1 MKRLIQV
8 LALYMLLVML
18 VACQSAPVPAV
29 SLTAAIPALPDGSIV
44 IRNGTVIDGTG
55 AEPILN
61 GLVAIK
67 DSEIVAVGAETQS
80 RIPQD
85 AQCSRKNQCL
95 MAPSRYA

>member
-8 LALYMLLVML
+8 LALYVLLILL
-18 VACQSAPVPAV
+18 VACQPMPVPAV
-29 SLTAAIPALPDGSIV
+29 SPTASIPTLPGGSIV

-67 DSEIVAVGAETQS
+67 GGEIVAVGAETQF

-85 AQCSRKNQCL
+85 AQVIDAQERTNV
-95 MAPSRYA
+95 

>member
-1 MKRLIQV
+1 LKRLIQV
-8 LALYMLLVML
+8 LALYVLLILL
-18 VACQSAPVPAV
+18 VACQPTPVPAV
-29 SLTAAIPALPDGSIV
+29 SPTASIPTLPDNSIV

-67 DSEIVAVGAETQS
+67 DGEIVAVGAETQF

-85 AQCSRKNQCL
+85 AQVIDAQERTNV
-95 MAPSRYA
+95 

>member
-8 LALYMLLVML
+8 LALYVLPIML
-18 VACQSAPVPAV
+18 VACQPTSAPAV
-29 SLTAAIPALPDGSIV
+29 SPTASIPTLPDGSIV

-67 DSEIVAVGAETQS
+67 DSEIVAVGAETQF

-85 AQCSRKNQCL
+85 AQVIDAQERTNV
-95 MAPSRYA
+95 